1 MSGIKMSS
9 VQGARTYANRRG
21 PQPLYAV
28 SANMAMSDGT
38 PDKDESEE
46 VTDEIAIQPKEEE
59 KMGLY
64 PWMVLGITVLVRVMV
79 QWQRS
84 IFSYAYGFTGTGLQ
98 AGNPVYELSA
108 AYP

>member
-1 MSGIKMSS
+1 MPGIRMSS

-21 PQPLYAV
+21 PQPLHAV
-28 SANMAMSDGT
+28 SANMTASGDASEKGY
-38 PDKDESEE
+38 EE
-46 VTDEIAIQPKEEE
+46 VDEEEAMEVKEEE

-84 IFSYAYGFTGTGLQ
+84 IFSYAYGFTGTGIQ
-98 AGNPVYELSA
+98 AGNPFYELST